1 LSDVNLHNSDLHNA
15 TGSDTGGETHSSN
28 APNVEQAVLT
38 HDVLAYAYG
47 KPRVQGQF
55 KSSCEDFGVIED
67 LGFELSGAGE
77 HLCVRIR
84 KSGVTTAHVLKVLA
98 EHSGIRERDIGYSG
112 LKDKQ
117 GVCEQ
122 WFSLYLAQRP
132 DIDLRPIENE
142 QMQILEIAR
151 NDRKIRR
158 GSHRANL
165 FQIRLRDLNG
175 ELDCLEA
182 RLTSIASEGVPNYFG
197 EQRFGFDSNNVS
209 QALAMFRGQLKL
221 RKGFKRGMLLSAAR
235 SYVFN
240 AQLSQRV
247 AGGSWNQYLDGD
259 VMNLQGT
266 ESVFVP
272 AEWDDTLV
280 QRLGEHDIHPTGAL
294 WGKGKHKV
302 SGAAKQ
308 LECEVAARHQ
318 EICDGLVSFGL
329 EQARRSLRLMVNN
342 LQWRREQDDLLLEF
356 SLPPGAYA
364 TTVLREVL
372 IF

>member
-1 LSDVNLHNSDLHNA
+1 MDVPSEVQTVLS
-15 TGSDTGGETHSSN
+15 
-28 APNVEQAVLT
+28 

-47 KPRVQGQF
+47 KPRVEGQF

-98 EHSGIRERDIGYSG
+98 EHSGIGERDIGYSG

-117 GVCEQ
+117 GICEQ

-132 DIDLRPIENE
+132 AVDLAPVEND
-142 QMQILEIAR
+142 QIQILEIAR

-158 GSHRANL
+158 GSHRANH
-165 FQIRLRDLNG
+165 FQIRLRELTG
-175 ELDCLEA
+175 ELEDLET
-182 RLTSIASEGVPNYFG
+182 RLASIASGGVPNYFG
-197 EQRFGFDSNNVS
+197 EQRFGFDNNNIN
-209 QALAMFRGQLKL
+209 QALALFRGQLKL

-247 AGGSWNQYLDGD
+247 TDGTWNQYLDGD

-272 AEWDDTLV
+272 KEWDDVLV
-280 QRLGEHDIHPTGAL
+280 QRLSEHDIHPTGAL

-302 SGAAKQ
+302 SGAAQ
-308 LECEVAARHQ
+308 MLECEVAARHQ
-318 EICDGLVSFGL
+318 DICDGLVAFGL
-329 EQARRSLRLMVNN
+329 EQARRSLRLMVSN
-342 LQWRREQDDLLLEF
+342 LQWRREQDDLLIEF

-372 IF
+372 LC

>member
-1 LSDVNLHNSDLHNA
+1 MNDANQESHNSDVPSEA
-15 TGSDTGGETHSSN
+15 QT
-28 APNVEQAVLT
+28 VLS

-47 KPRVQGQF
+47 KPRGQGQF
-55 KSSCEDFGVIED
+55 KSSCEDFRVIED
-67 LGFELSGAGE
+67 LGFDLSGAGE

-98 EHSGIRERDIGYSG
+98 EHSGIGERDIGYSG

-117 GVCEQ
+117 GICEQ

-132 DIDLRPIENE
+132 AVELAPVENE
-142 QMQILEIAR
+142 QIQILEIAR

-158 GSHRANL
+158 GSHRANH
-165 FQIRLRDLNG
+165 FQIRLRELTG
-175 ELDCLEA
+175 ELEGLEE

-197 EQRFGFDSNNVS
+197 EQRFGFDSNNVN
-209 QALAMFRGQLKL
+209 QALALFRGQLKL

-247 AGGSWNQYLDGD
+247 ADGTWNQYLDGD

-272 AEWDDTLV
+272 KAWDEVLD

-302 SGAAKQ
+302 SGAALL
-308 LECEVAARHQ
+308 LECKVAARNQ
-318 EICDGLVSFGL
+318 ELCDGLVAFGL

-342 LQWRREQDDLLLEF
+342 LQWRREQDELLLEF

-372 IF
+372 LF